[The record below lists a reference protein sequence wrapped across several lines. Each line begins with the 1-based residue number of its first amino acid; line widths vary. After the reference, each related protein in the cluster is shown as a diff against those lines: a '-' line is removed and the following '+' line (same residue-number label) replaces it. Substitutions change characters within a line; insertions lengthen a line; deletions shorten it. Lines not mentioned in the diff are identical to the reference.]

1 MLEVK
6 DLNKNYGKHHVLKD
20 ITFTVNKGEIVGFIG
35 PNGAGKSTTMKCIV
49 RLVFPEKGEISIG
62 GYKLDSQP
70 QKALGKISALIEAPG
85 IYPNLTGLDNLN
97 LFAGLRNVS
106 KKRVEE
112 VINIIKLGAGINKLT
127 KRYSMGMKQRL
138 GLGIALLSEPEYLI
152 LDEPFV
158 GLDPQGIFELRNVLL
173 EIAKNNVAILVSSH
187 QLLELEKISTR
198 NIFIKNGQMVNK
210 SAIDQEELSLAYKI
224 SFLENR
230 KIEQKDGSELIEKAL
245 ISKYEFNDEHGL
257 LWLKS
262 RETLSPVLE
271 NLIQKGYQIQSVAPI
286 DKDLES
292 LYKQIY

>member
-1 MLEVK
+1 MLEVNN
-6 DLNKNYGKHHVLKD
+6 LNKHYGRHHVLKD
-20 ITFTVNKGEIVGFIG
+20 ISLTVNKGEIVGFIG

-49 RLVFPEKGEISIG
+49 RLVFPDKGEISID
-62 GYKLDSQP
+62 GYKLDKSP
-70 QKALGKISALIEAPG
+70 QKALSKISALIEAPG
-85 IYPNLTGLDNLN
+85 LYPNLTGIDNLN
-97 LFAGLRNVS
+97 LFAGLR
-106 KKRVEE
+106 RVNKGRIEQ
-112 VINIIKLGAGINKLT
+112 VVDIIKLGDGINKNT

-138 GLGIALLSEPEYLI
+138 GLGIALLSEPQYLI

-198 NIFIKNGQMVNK
+198 NIFIKNGEMVNK
-210 SAIDQEELSLAYKI
+210 SVIEQEELSLAYKI
-224 SFLENR
+224 SFLGNT
-230 KIEQKDGSELIEKAL
+230 KIQQIDVSDLIEKAL
-245 ISKYEFNDEHGL
+245 ITKYEFNDEHGV

-262 RETLSPVLE
+262 HDLVSPLLE
-271 NLIQKGYQIQSVAPI
+271 NLIHKGYQLQSVAPI